1 MREKT
6 SNQIIKIDYTD
17 ADVKAMIVSKLD
29 ELVSISVDHLLQS
42 RKTHLTKYADFLMP
56 TAKTKQLEL
65 KDYRTIKQKKSKIIT
80 NELDKHRVAA
90 WTP

>member
-6 SNQIIKIDYTD
+6 SNQVIKIDYTD
-17 ADVKAMIVSKLD
+17 EDVKYKIVSKLD

-42 RKTHLTKYADFLMP
+42 RKNHLTKYADFIMP
-56 TAKTKQLEL
+56 TAKNRQLEL
-65 KDYRTIKQKKSKIIT
+65 EDFRTIKQKKSKIIT
-80 NELDKHRVAA
+80 KELDKHRVTA